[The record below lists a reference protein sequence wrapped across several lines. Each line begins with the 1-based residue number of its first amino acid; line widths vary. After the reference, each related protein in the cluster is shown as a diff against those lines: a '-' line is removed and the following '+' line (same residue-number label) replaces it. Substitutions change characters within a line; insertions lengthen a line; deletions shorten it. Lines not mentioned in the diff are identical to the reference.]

1 MFFVF
6 YNRQLGVLVKERH
19 EAFARLKTAEDLL
32 AALRAENEVLHR
44 TMAVS
49 HTTGG
54 PRQPGDHS
62 GMCAE

>member
-1 MFFVF
+1 M
-6 YNRQLGVLVKERH
+6 LVKERH

>member
-1 MFFVF
+1 MFNV
-6 YNRQLGVLVKERH
+6 YLRQLGVLVKERH

-32 AALRAENEVLHR
+32 EALRAENEVLHR
-44 TMAVS
+44 TMSVS

-62 GMCAE
+62 GMFAD